1 MKFAV
6 IPLTLVTVGYYYY
19 YDRHPPAD
27 LMRVCHYSEFNYIT
41 DYDDQCHP
49 FIVLVDK
56 KMVDKYRK

>member
-19 YDRHPPAD
+19 YNQQPPAD
-27 LMRVCHYSEFNYIT
+27 LMRVCHYAEFNYMT
-41 DYDDQCHP
+41 DYDDKCHP

>member
-19 YDRHPPAD
+19 YDQLPPAD
-27 LMRVCHYSEFNYIT
+27 LMRVCHYAEFNYMI
-41 DYDDQCHP
+41 DYDDTCHP